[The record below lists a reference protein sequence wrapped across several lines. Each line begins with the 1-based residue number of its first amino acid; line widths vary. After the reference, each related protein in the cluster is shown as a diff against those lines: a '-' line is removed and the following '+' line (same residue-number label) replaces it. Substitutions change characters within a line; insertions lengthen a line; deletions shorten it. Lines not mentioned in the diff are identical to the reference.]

1 MARRA
6 GATVITVSRD
16 DSMFAVTADMH
27 IRDMASQSIP
37 EIVRVITSGAGTV

>member
-6 GATVITVSRD
+6 GATLITISRD
-16 DSMFAVTADMH
+16 DSLFAVTGDVH
-27 IRDMASQSIP
+27 VRDTASQSIP